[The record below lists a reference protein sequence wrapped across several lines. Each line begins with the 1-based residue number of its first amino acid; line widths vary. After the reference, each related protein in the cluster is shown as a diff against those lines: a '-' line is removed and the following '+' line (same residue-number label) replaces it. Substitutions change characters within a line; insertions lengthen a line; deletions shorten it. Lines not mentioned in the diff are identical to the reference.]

1 MEFMDVCALEQV
13 RPGAS
18 MAVRAGGKDIALFN
32 VDGTVHA
39 IENTCLHA
47 GAALAGGTLC
57 GRIVQ
62 FRAHGWRYDVTTGAL
77 VVAPSL
83 SVATFAVKID
93 QGRVL
98 VGVPT

>member
-1 MEFMDVCALEQV
+1 MQFRDVCALEQV

-39 IENTCLHA
+39 IENACLHA
-47 GAALAGGTLC
+47 GAALAGGSLC

-62 FRAHGWRYDVTTGAL
+62 CRAHGWRYDVTTGAL

-93 QGRVL
+93 EGRVL